1 MSKVSNALQRM
12 LCGVVLGLWGW
23 GAQAADATEKGN
35 AAPPPAGVAVE
46 ARNDR
51 FAAIHPDQY
60 ASWLATSEQGERAD
74 ALAEDPRLVIL
85 WAGYAFAK
93 DYNKPRGH
101 AYALTDV
108 RETLRTGAPMKP
120 EDGPQPMACWSC
132 KSPDVARV
140 IVEQG
145 EDAYYHG
152 TWASGG
158 PQIVNALGCAD
169 CHNTASADFAAGKP
183 ALHLSR
189 PYAVRALEAIGKP
202 FEQGNRFRSA
212 VDGLRPVPRG
222 VLLLR
227 QGEARQAALG

>member
-1 MSKVSNALQRM
+1 MIKVSNALQRI
-12 LCGVVLGLWGW
+12 LIGAALALFGG
-23 GAQAADATEKGN
+23 GAQAAAADSAAAAEK
-35 AAPPPAGVAVE
+35 APPKIE

-51 FAAIHPDQY
+51 FAAPHPDQY
-60 ASWLATSEQGERAD
+60 ASWKATAEQSEISD

-140 IVEQG
+140 IAEQG
-145 EDAYYHG
+145 EAAYFHG
-152 TWASGG
+152 MWARGG
-158 PQIVNALGCAD
+158 PEIVNALGCAD
-169 CHNTASADFAAGKP
+169 CHNTASDDFAAGKP
-183 ALHLSR
+183 ALQLSR
-189 PYAVRALEAIGKP
+189 PYARGRWRRLANVR
-202 FEQGNRFRSA
+202 
-212 VDGLRPVPRG
+212 
-222 VLLLR
+222 
-227 QGEARQAALG
+227 